1 MLYAPS
7 KVSLLPLSQPLRC
20 GLGIDSPASP
30 HLSAKGPPR
39 VPAAPFP
46 QAFPLWGCGGGL
58 GTTVTPSGG
67 LLAPPSPGAAP
78 GQLMHQ
84 EDSEESLLRRRT
96 TEATMFFAPF
106 DRYPRGPTCP
116 TAHGKH
122 TCLPLRPGPEKTF
135 ALLFLYSF
143 PLPFCIAFLH
153 CLLALVLGI
162 LRTKQCRPI
171 TVAPGPAPSPSTT
184 EARRRPGPQCETHA
198 PGGSAAASH
207 RFPSNGGFALT
218 GEPHSHRRSSTCLF
232 GAPRLFRFKRRRE
245 QAVQEGSKQEGLRKV
260 AGQAAR

>member
-46 QAFPLWGCGGGL
+46 QAFPPVGCGGGL

-135 ALLFLYSF
+135 ALLFLNILFHCLFALHFSHCFFLHYLF

-153 CLLALVLGI
+153 CLLALALGI

-184 EARRRPGPQCETHA
+184 EARRRPEPQCETHA
-198 PGGSAAASH
+198 PGGV
-207 RFPSNGGFALT
+207 G
-218 GEPHSHRRSSTCLF
+218 RRISPFSLQWWVCPQRGATQPPEIQHLPFWSSDTLS
-232 GAPRLFRFKRRRE
+232 L
-245 QAVQEGSKQEGLRKV
+245 
-260 AGQAAR
+260 